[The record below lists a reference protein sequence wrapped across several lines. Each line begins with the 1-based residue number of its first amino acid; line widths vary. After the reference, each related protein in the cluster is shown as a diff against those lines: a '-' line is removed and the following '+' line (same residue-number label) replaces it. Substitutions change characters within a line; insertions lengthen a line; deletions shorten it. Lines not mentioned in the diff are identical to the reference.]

1 MAIVDNW
8 LIVGTRRWARLI
20 AAELCAVL
28 PADAIVQIQGDP
40 ADADLRRWLS
50 ASGLGTKIRVG
61 AALRP
66 CPATKTGVAFVVNS
80 AYLHKTAVEDT
91 LASGYNVVC
100 EKPMSFS
107 RRETLSLIDT
117 AAELGLQLF
126 CTNTFLFASYLDRFR
141 EDWLAGSRFSSLHI
155 LWADSAS
162 EVRYGESKS
171 YDSSVPL
178 IYDVLPHISNIIL
191 ATIGEYKVVSH
202 GIEVRRGG
210 GQALIHYRHE
220 DLDIHV
226 ALERDASQRKRTLAF
241 SGTDRQVLL
250 DFSSEPG
257 AVSVDQLTPVSADPA
272 WLSKQKPIAA
282 MIRSVRE
289 FFDTGRRDPRLSSSA
304 TLFGNDLIE
313 GVVDSYVVQQVS
325 LLSDLGGMP
334 NIMANSAD
342 LDYANKEA
350 RSIATRALPYL
361 SEKSPLRTIACAAH
375 LPNVQLNSPYT
386 HRA

>member
-1 MAIVDNW
+1 MAVVDIW
-8 LIVGTRRWARLI
+8 LIVGTRRWARLL
-20 AAELCAVL
+20 AAELCAAL
-28 PADAIVQIQGDP
+28 PVDAIVQIQGDP
-40 ADADLRRWLS
+40 ADAELRRWLS

-61 AALRP
+61 AALPP

-107 RRETLSLIDT
+107 RLETLSLIDT
-117 AAELGLQLF
+117 AAGLGLQLF

-141 EDWLAGSRFSSLHI
+141 EDWLAGRRFSSLHI
-155 LWADSAS
+155 FWADSAS

-191 ATIGEYKVVSH
+191 ATVGECKVVSH

-220 DLDIHV
+220 DLNIHV
-226 ALERDASQRKRTLAF
+226 ALERNAGQRRRTLTFA
-241 SGTDRQVLL
+241 GTDRQVLL
-250 DFSSEPG
+250 DFSSDPG
-257 AVSVDQLTPVSADPA
+257 LVSVDQLSPVSADPA
-272 WLSKQKPIAA
+272 WLRKQKPIAE
-282 MIRSVRE
+282 MIRSVRD
-289 FFDTGRRDPRLSSSA
+289 FFDSGKQDPRLSPVA
-304 TLFGNDLIE
+304 TLIGNDLIE
-313 GVVDSYVVQQVS
+313 GVIDSYVVQQVS
-325 LLSDLGGMP
+325 LLSGLGDMS
-334 NIMANSAD
+334 NVMANSAD
-342 LDYANKEA
+342 YDYANKEA

-361 SEKSPLRTIACAAH
+361 PENSPLRTIAFAAH
-375 LPNVQLNSPYT
+375 LPNVKHNSPDT
-386 HRA
+386 NRA